1 MVRRFEKLSERESRS
16 VNDSSS
22 ESPIITREMLL
33 SGEIDK
39 IVRTKMGSARIKS
52 VAERMAAKRSLL
64 AQLSPEED
72 VWVFGYGSLIWNP
85 AFYYQEKRSAHVYGF
100 HRRFAFWTTTGRGT
114 PESPGLML
122 ALEPGGSCRGVAFRI
137 RRADASTELR
147 SVFMREMVTGAYFPR
162 LVSATAEG
170 QSIKAISFIANPQH
184 PNYVGYLPLDVVAD
198 NIWTACGW
206 LGHCRDYLINT
217 VQHLEEWGI
226 RDRNLCH
233 VLKLVE
239 QRLRENGIG

>member
-1 MVRRFEKLSERESRS
+1 
-16 VNDSSS
+16 
-22 ESPIITREMLL
+22 MLL
-33 SGEIDK
+33 SGKIEE
-39 IVRTKMGSARIKS
+39 IVRTKIDSSRIKS
-52 VAERMAAKRSLL
+52 VAERMAAMRSLL
-64 AQLSPEED
+64 VQLPPDED

-85 AFYYQEKRSAHVYGF
+85 AFHYQEKRSAHVHGF

-114 PESPGLML
+114 PENPGLML

-137 RRADASTELR
+137 RRGDTQTELR
-147 SVFMREMVTGAYFPR
+147 SVFMREMVTGAYYPR

-170 QSIKAISFIANPQH
+170 EPIKAISFIANPRH
-184 PNYVGYLPLDVVAD
+184 PNYAGFLPLDVVAD
-198 NIWTACGW
+198 NIWNASGW

-226 RDRNLCH
+226 RDHNLCH

-239 QRLRENGIG
+239 QRLRENDIG